1 MAGIR
6 DREFMA
12 AAARLASCLNL
23 SAATARQRIDYQ
35 AVKEGIRDNAG
46 KVALAQRML
55 EEAQCQSQAQG
66 ERLDEQLQA
75 LESEAYFLTED

>member
-12 AAARLASCLNL
+12 ACGRLASCLNL

-46 KVALAQRML
+46 KLALAQRML
-55 EEAQCQSQAQG
+55 EEAQCQSRAQG
-66 ERLDEQLQA
+66 ERFDQQLQA